1 MAAAVNSNASLEHEQ
16 QGQDVFQGAE
26 PGAGSVDHE
35 PLLYVQSD
43 EELDVSVDE
52 ICTDPESRASAHSDA
67 SLASGFISSLSSH
80 GSPEGAIFDVPGSMP
95 KVVTPDH
102 DENFHEPFYTT
113 QTEVA
118 GDVDSLV
125 EKKMSVLNVQ
135 DEQEEARKTRAES
148 VREIT
153 REASVEDV
161 NNPEWTRHK
170 KHVFVFSEAGKP
182 IYSRYGSEDKLAT
195 LMGVMQALVSF
206 VQDDKNSIRCIMAG
220 SHKFVFLVRGHV
232 VLVAVAYTQE
242 SVTQLVLQ
250 LSYVYNQIL
259 SVLTYTQ
266 LARIME
272 QRRNYDLRRL
282 LSGTEKFIDNLLNL
296 MDREPSF
303 LLGSVRCLPLSSS
316 VRETIG
322 QSMLQARVKD
332 LVFAILVANNQLIT
346 LIRPKKYSLHPS
358 DLHLIFNLV
367 SASTSFQT
375 AESWTPICLPRF
387 DNSGYLYAH
396 ISYLEDNCPACLLL
410 LSTDRNAFFELAE
423 TRLKTLERLR
433 RYRCIEAINEA
444 VAKKSYSTD
453 QVGIPELYH
462 FVYKSKSTAQYTSP
476 ELEAPYVEPA
486 EQDRLFGLYLYLH
499 HRIHSAARPLKIL
512 CHVGTREMLL
522 GWVTSGFELY
532 AAFSPLVT
540 KPDAINAINKLLRWI
555 KREEERLFI
564 LSSQVF

>member
-1 MAAAVNSNASLEHEQ
+1 MAAAIDTNAGVEREEQ
-16 QGQDVFQGAE
+16 EQDVLQGAE
-26 PGAGSVDHE
+26 PGAGSVGQE
-35 PLLYVQSD
+35 PLFYVQPD

-52 ICTDPESRASAHSDA
+52 ICTDPESRTSAHSDA
-67 SLASGFISSLSSH
+67 SLASGLISSLSSH
-80 GSPEGAIFDVPGSMP
+80 GSPEAANSSSPKIDV
-95 KVVTPDH
+95 VDE
-102 DENFHEPFYTT
+102 DENFNETLFPG
-113 QTEVA
+113 QADMPGEA
-118 GDVDSLV
+118 DGSVDEKIASL
-125 EKKMSVLNVQ
+125 SVQ
-135 DEQEEARKTRAES
+135 DEQEEARKTRAAS
-148 VREIT
+148 VLEIG

-161 NNPEWTRHK
+161 NDPQWTLHK
-170 KHVFVFSEAGKP
+170 KHVFAFSEAGKP

-206 VQDDKNSIRCIMAG
+206 VQVGKNTIRCIMAG
-220 SHKFVFLVRGHV
+220 DHKFVFLVRGHV
-232 VLVAVAYTQE
+232 ILVAVAYTPE

-282 LSGTEKFIDNLLNL
+282 LAGTEKFIDNLLNL
-296 MDREPSF
+296 MDHEPSF
-303 LLGSVRCLPLSSS
+303 LLGSVRCLPLPYS

-396 ISYLEDNCPACLLL
+396 ISYLDDNCPACLLL
-410 LSTDRNAFFELAE
+410 LSTDRDAFFELAE
-423 TRLKTLERLR
+423 TRLKTVERLK
-433 RYRCIEAINEA
+433 RYRCLEAINEA

-462 FVYKSKSTAQYTSP
+462 FIYKSKSTAQYTSP
-476 ELEAPYVEPA
+476 ELEAPYVEPE
-486 EQDRLFGLYLYLH
+486 EQERLFGLYLYLH
-499 HRIHSAARPLKIL
+499 HRIHSPARPLKIL
-512 CHVGTREMLL
+512 CHVGVREMLL

-540 KPDAINAINKLLRWI
+540 KPDAIIAINKLLRWI
-555 KREEERLFI
+555 KREEDRLFI

>member
-1 MAAAVNSNASLEHEQ
+1 MAAAIDTNAGVEREEQ
-16 QGQDVFQGAE
+16 EQDVLQGAE
-26 PGAGSVDHE
+26 PGAGSVGQE
-35 PLLYVQSD
+35 PLFYVQPD

-52 ICTDPESRASAHSDA
+52 ICTDPESRTSAHSDA
-67 SLASGFISSLSSH
+67 SLASGLISSLSSH
-80 GSPEGAIFDVPGSMP
+80 GSPEAANSSSPKIDV
-95 KVVTPDH
+95 VDE
-102 DENFHEPFYTT
+102 DENFNETLFPG
-113 QTEVA
+113 QADMPGEA
-118 GDVDSLV
+118 DGSVDEKIASL
-125 EKKMSVLNVQ
+125 SVQ
-135 DEQEEARKTRAES
+135 DEQEEARKTRAAS
-148 VREIT
+148 VLEIG

-161 NNPEWTRHK
+161 NDPQWTLHK
-170 KHVFVFSEAGKP
+170 KHVFAFSEAGKP

-206 VQDDKNSIRCIMAG
+206 VQVGKNTIRCIMAG
-220 SHKFVFLVRGHV
+220 DHKFVFLVRGHV
-232 VLVAVAYTQE
+232 ILVAVAYTPE

-282 LSGTEKFIDNLLNL
+282 LAGTEKFIDNLLNL
-296 MDREPSF
+296 MDHEPSF
-303 LLGSVRCLPLSSS
+303 LLGSVSMM
-316 VRETIG
+316 ETIG

-396 ISYLEDNCPACLLL
+396 ISYLDDNCPACLLL
-410 LSTDRNAFFELAE
+410 LSTDRDAFFELAE
-423 TRLKTLERLR
+423 TRLKTVERLK
-433 RYRCIEAINEA
+433 RYRCLEAINEA
-444 VAKKSYSTD
+444 VAKKSYSTARFYV
-453 QVGIPELYH
+453 VGFMLLLSFNSVLVSLLLQI
-462 FVYKSKSTAQYTSP
+462 STAQYTSP
-476 ELEAPYVEPA
+476 ELEAPYVEPE
-486 EQDRLFGLYLYLH
+486 EQERLFGLYLYLH
-499 HRIHSAARPLKIL
+499 HRIHSPARPLKIL
-512 CHVGTREMLL
+512 CHVGVREMLL

-540 KPDAINAINKLLRWI
+540 KPDAIIAINKLLRWI
-555 KREEERLFI
+555 KREEDRLFI

>member
-1 MAAAVNSNASLEHEQ
+1 MAAAIDTNAGVEREEQ
-16 QGQDVFQGAE
+16 EQDVLQGAE
-26 PGAGSVDHE
+26 PGAGSVGQE
-35 PLLYVQSD
+35 PLFYVQPD
-43 EELDVSVDE
+43 EEFDVSVDE
-52 ICTDPESRASAHSDA
+52 ICTDPESRTSAHSDA
-67 SLASGFISSLSSH
+67 SLASGLISSLSSH
-80 GSPEGAIFDVPGSMP
+80 GSPEAANSSSPKIDV
-95 KVVTPDH
+95 VDE
-102 DENFHEPFYTT
+102 DENFNETLFPG
-113 QTEVA
+113 QADMPGEA
-118 GDVDSLV
+118 DGSVDEKIASL
-125 EKKMSVLNVQ
+125 SVQ
-135 DEQEEARKTRAES
+135 DEQEEARKTRAAS
-148 VREIT
+148 VLEIG

-161 NNPEWTRHK
+161 NDPQWTLHK
-170 KHVFVFSEAGKP
+170 KHVFAFSEAGKP

-206 VQDDKNSIRCIMAG
+206 VQVGKNTIRCIMAG
-220 SHKFVFLVRGHV
+220 DHKFVFLVRGHV
-232 VLVAVAYTQE
+232 ILVAVAYTPE

-282 LSGTEKFIDNLLNL
+282 LAGTEKFIDNLLNL
-296 MDREPSF
+296 MDHEPSF
-303 LLGSVRCLPLSSS
+303 LLGSVRCLPLPYS

-396 ISYLEDNCPACLLL
+396 ISYLDDNCPACLLL
-410 LSTDRNAFFELAE
+410 LSTDRDAFFELAE
-423 TRLKTLERLR
+423 TRLKTVERLK
-433 RYRCIEAINEA
+433 RYRCLEAINEA

-462 FVYKSKSTAQYTSP
+462 FIYKSKSTAQYTSP
-476 ELEAPYVEPA
+476 ELEAPYVEPE
-486 EQDRLFGLYLYLH
+486 EQERLFGLYLYLH
-499 HRIHSAARPLKIL
+499 HRIHSPARPLKIL
-512 CHVGTREMLL
+512 CHVGVREMLL

-540 KPDAINAINKLLRWI
+540 KPDAIIAINKLLRWI
-555 KREEERLFI
+555 KREEDRLFI

>member
-1 MAAAVNSNASLEHEQ
+1 MAAAIDPNAGVEREEQ
-16 QGQDVFQGAE
+16 DQDVLQGTE
-26 PGAGSVDHE
+26 PGAGSVGHE
-35 PLLYVQSD
+35 PLFHVEPD

-52 ICTDPESRASAHSDA
+52 ICTDPESRTSAHSDT
-67 SLASGFISSLSSH
+67 SLASGLISSLSSH
-80 GSPEGAIFDVPGSMP
+80 GSPEAAKSISPRIDAIDE
-95 KVVTPDH
+95 
-102 DENFHEPFYTT
+102 DENFNETFFPAQADMPGET
-113 QTEVA
+113 A
-118 GDVDSLV
+118 SPID
-125 EKKMSVLNVQ
+125 KKIALLSVQ
-135 DEQEEARKTRAES
+135 DEQEEARKTRAAS
-148 VREIT
+148 VLEIG

-161 NNPEWTRHK
+161 NNPQWTLHK
-170 KHVFVFSEAGKP
+170 KHVFAFSEAGKP
-182 IYSRYGSEDKLAT
+182 IYSRYGNEDKLAT

-206 VQDDKNSIRCIMAG
+206 VQDGKNTIRCIMAG
-220 SHKFVFLVRGHV
+220 NHKFVFLVRGHV
-232 VLVAVAYTQE
+232 ILVAVAYTPE

-282 LSGTEKFIDNLLNL
+282 LAGTEKFIDNLLNL
-296 MDREPSF
+296 MDHEPSF

-332 LVFAILVANNQLIT
+332 LVFAILVVKNQLIT
-346 LIRPKKYSLHPS
+346 LIRPKRYSLHPS

-396 ISYLEDNCPACLLL
+396 ISYLDDNCPACLLL
-410 LSTDRNAFFELAE
+410 LSTDRDAFFELAE
-423 TRLKTLERLR
+423 TRLKTVERLK
-433 RYRCIEAINEA
+433 RYRCLEAINEA

-462 FVYKSKSTAQYTSP
+462 FIYKSKSTAQYTSP
-476 ELEAPYVEPA
+476 ELEAPYVEPE
-486 EQDRLFGLYLYLH
+486 EQERLFGLYLYLH
-499 HRIHSAARPLKIL
+499 HRIHSPARPLKIL
-512 CHVGTREMLL
+512 CHVGIREMLL

-532 AAFSPLVT
+532 AAFSPLIT
-540 KPDAINAINKLLRWI
+540 KPDAIVAINKLLRWI
-555 KREEERLFI
+555 KREEDRLFI

>member
-1 MAAAVNSNASLEHEQ
+1 MAAAIDTNAGVEREEQ
-16 QGQDVFQGAE
+16 EQDVLQGAE
-26 PGAGSVDHE
+26 PGAGSVGQE
-35 PLLYVQSD
+35 PLFYVQPD

-52 ICTDPESRASAHSDA
+52 ICTDPESRTSAHSDA
-67 SLASGFISSLSSH
+67 SLASGLISSLSSH
-80 GSPEGAIFDVPGSMP
+80 GSPEAANSNSPKIDV
-95 KVVTPDH
+95 VDE
-102 DENFHEPFYTT
+102 DENFNETLFPE
-113 QTEVA
+113 QA
-118 GDVDSLV
+118 DMPGKADGSVDEKIASL
-125 EKKMSVLNVQ
+125 SVQ
-135 DEQEEARKTRAES
+135 DEQEEARKTRAAS
-148 VREIT
+148 VLEIG

-161 NNPEWTRHK
+161 NDPQWTLHK
-170 KHVFVFSEAGKP
+170 KHVFAFSEAGKP

-206 VQDDKNSIRCIMAG
+206 VQVGKNTIRCIMAG
-220 SHKFVFLVRGHV
+220 DHKFVFLVRGHV
-232 VLVAVAYTQE
+232 ILVAVAYTPE

-282 LSGTEKFIDNLLNL
+282 LAGTEKFIDNLLNL
-296 MDREPSF
+296 MDHEPSF
-303 LLGSVRCLPLSSS
+303 LLGSVRCLPLPSS

-396 ISYLEDNCPACLLL
+396 ISYLDDNCPACLLL
-410 LSTDRNAFFELAE
+410 LSTDRDAFFELAE
-423 TRLKTLERLR
+423 TRLKTVERLK
-433 RYRCIEAINEA
+433 RYRCLEAINEA

-462 FVYKSKSTAQYTSP
+462 FIYKSKSTAQYTSP
-476 ELEAPYVEPA
+476 ELEAPYVEPE
-486 EQDRLFGLYLYLH
+486 EQERLFGLYLYLH
-499 HRIHSAARPLKIL
+499 HRIHSPARPLKIL
-512 CHVGTREMLL
+512 CHVGVREMLL

-540 KPDAINAINKLLRWI
+540 KPDAIIAINKLLRWI
-555 KREEERLFI
+555 KREEDRLFI

>member
-1 MAAAVNSNASLEHEQ
+1 MAAAIDPNAGVECEEQ
-16 QGQDVFQGAE
+16 EQDILQGTE
-26 PGAGSVDHE
+26 PGAGSVGYE
-35 PLLYVQSD
+35 PLFCVQPD

-52 ICTDPESRASAHSDA
+52 ICTDPESRTSAHSDT
-67 SLASGFISSLSSH
+67 SLTSGHISSLSSH
-80 GSPEGAIFDVPGSMP
+80 GSPEAANSSSPKIDVI
-95 KVVTPDH
+95 DE
-102 DENFHEPFYTT
+102 DENFNETFLPA
-113 QTEVA
+113 QADMPSEVA
-118 GDVDSLV
+118 SPVD
-125 EKKMSVLNVQ
+125 EKIALLSVQ
-135 DEQEEARKTRAES
+135 DEQEEARKTRAAS
-148 VREIT
+148 VQEIG

-161 NNPEWTRHK
+161 NNPQWTLHK
-170 KHVFVFSEAGKP
+170 KHVFAFSEAGKP
-182 IYSRYGSEDKLAT
+182 IYSRYGNEDKLAT

-206 VQDDKNSIRCIMAG
+206 VQDGKNTIRCIMAG
-220 SHKFVFLVRGHV
+220 NHKFVFLVRGHV
-232 VLVAVAYTQE
+232 ILVAVAYTPE

-282 LSGTEKFIDNLLNL
+282 LAGTEKFIDNLLNL
-296 MDREPSF
+296 MDHEPSF

-332 LVFAILVANNQLIT
+332 LVFAILVAKNQLIT
-346 LIRPKKYSLHPS
+346 LIRPKRYSLHPS

-396 ISYLEDNCPACLLL
+396 ISYLDDNCPACLLL
-410 LSTDRNAFFELAE
+410 LSTDRDAFFELAE
-423 TRLKTLERLR
+423 TRLKTVERLK
-433 RYRCIEAINEA
+433 RYRCLEAINEA

-462 FVYKSKSTAQYTSP
+462 FIYKSKSTAQYTSP
-476 ELEAPYVEPA
+476 ELEAPYVEPE
-486 EQDRLFGLYLYLH
+486 EQERLFGLYLYLH
-499 HRIHSAARPLKIL
+499 HRIHSPARPLKIL
-512 CHVGTREMLL
+512 CHVGIREMLL

-540 KPDAINAINKLLRWI
+540 KPDAIVAINKLLRWI
-555 KREEERLFI
+555 KREEDRLFI